1 MLEISAHFGMKGVR
15 VYSGLPHEMLTFTL
29 SDPAE
34 RSARRR
40 CEAAASC
47 GLFFL
52 LLSISAASNS
62 QGERTFEKKR
72 SEGYKEGL
80 SRQNGIVLL
89 YS

>member
-15 VYSGLPHEMLTFTL
+15 VYSGLPLEMLTFTRPIL
-29 SDPAE
+29 LNDP
-34 RSARRR
+34 RVGDVKLLRRVD
-40 CEAAASC
+40 C
-47 GLFFL
+47 FL